1 MAKDNRNK
9 KLNKENRSRR
19 NKKPF
24 VLKKEM
30 VIRIW
35 IIAFIL
41 LIICFIF
48 MQKNKRMVKN
58 YNFGVSALRVYDFDE
73 AEYRFS
79 QALYYKPSRFRECRV
94 RLNYALSI
102 TSRITPTSVTYENLD
117 ESIEEL
123 LRARSILVEN
133 GCAHDSDTKGHS
145 KKAEKLKAE
154 IDDYI
159 EWLKENNP
167 PPPPPEKQDEKEN
180 DNTDDKDNNGGG
192 NDNDKEQEAKE
203 QELKEQEAKEQEL
216 RNLIESAEEIGQKE
230 RFTHQEWAENMQVFS
245 SYSGKSW

>member
-1 MAKDNRNK
+1 M
-9 KLNKENRSRR
+9 
-19 NKKPF
+19 
-24 VLKKEM
+24 
-30 VIRIW
+30 
-35 IIAFIL
+35 
-41 LIICFIF
+41 
-48 MQKNKRMVKN
+48 
-58 YNFGVSALRVYDFDE
+58 
-73 AEYRFS
+73 
-79 QALYYKPSRFRECRV
+79 
-94 RLNYALSI
+94 
-102 TSRITPTSVTYENLD
+102 
-117 ESIEEL
+117 
-123 LRARSILVEN
+123 
-133 GCAHDSDTKGHS
+133 
-145 KKAEKLKAE
+145 AEKLKAE